1 MSCQLYNVSKELER
15 NVFFY
20 TFSMIFMSIP
30 KNPHKSLGSWKFRF
44 LRMCNGFLH
53 SYIAINPHQNDRS
66 YMPHSATFLLSLT
79 RNRANIIFAFLYT
92 EYCTF
97 TQTSTSNART
107 WTLPWPKRHIFFFF
121 FSHLK
126 LVLQTLIDRKI
137 YKKNVHIFYGANTI

>member
-1 MSCQLYNVSKELER
+1 MDRSMCEIVTQWDEKESVMNELSTVQCFER
-15 NVFFY
+15 AWKERIFY

-44 LRMCNGFLH
+44 FRMCNGFLH

-92 EYCTF
+92 EYCTYIHKHQLV
-97 TQTSTSNART
+97 THELELSRD
-107 WTLPWPKRHIFFFF
+107 PKDISSS
-121 FSHLK
+121 FSFP
-126 LVLQTLIDRKI
+126 IW
-137 YKKNVHIFYGANTI
+137 N